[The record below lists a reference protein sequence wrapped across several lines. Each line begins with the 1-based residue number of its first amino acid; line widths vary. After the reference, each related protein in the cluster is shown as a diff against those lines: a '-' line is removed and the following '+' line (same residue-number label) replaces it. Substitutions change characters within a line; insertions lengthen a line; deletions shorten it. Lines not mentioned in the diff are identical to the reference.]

1 MGAET
6 VKHVHPDI
14 EKRIAQSEKDGGVDL
29 ANLHSGRRI
38 EVQTKHTL
46 YIVTRDDHGYTC
58 IEGHADYCPTPVRC
72 QIHGST
78 WGTPMIKVGFIGVGM
93 QMEYS
98 TDEHRGTILTS
109 TILSAT
115 VKDA

>member
-1 MGAET
+1 MAEDGSRYLHSSILER
-6 VKHVHPDI
+6 V
-14 EKRIAQSEKDGGVDL
+14 EQSERDGGVVLEDL
-29 ANLHSGRRI
+29 PRGQRVEI
-38 EVQTKHTL
+38 QTKHTL
-46 YIVTRDDHGYTC
+46 YVVSRCAIGHLY
-58 IEGHADYCPTPVRC
+58 IEGSEKYCPTPVRC

-93 QMEYS
+93 HMEYS